1 MVISASKKISILGS
15 GSWGNTLACH
25 FSKDFN
31 VLLWDYKPERVE
43 IMSKTRIFDKPQEGI
58 YPENINFTADLRVAL
73 EFSDFIFSVIPLKGI
88 NQLAENI
95 SKIGNLKIPE
105 PTKSPHLD
113 LNSENPF
120 IFSKKIIIN
129 CSKGIDLASLKT
141 PSEIFTEKLIKL

>member
-25 FSKDFN
+25 FAKNFN

-43 IMSKTRIFDKPQEGI
+43 LMSKSRTFNKPQEGI

-95 SKIGNLKIPE
+95 SKIDNLKTLSTDTNPD
-105 PTKSPHLD
+105 LD
-113 LNSENPF
+113 LNAKNPLKF
-120 IFSKKIIIN
+120 PKKIIIN
-129 CSKGIDLASLKT
+129 CSKGIDLESLKT
-141 PSEIFTEKLIKL
+141 PSEIFA